1 MIRSG
6 HIFHRLG
13 QIPWRCEFDWPILLF
28 ALFGGFG
35 AALLGA
41 MGGSLLG
48 SLIPL
53 GDPAMPMAVMSIG
66 QGVAASVFLLVVLGL
81 FPPKGEFPAKL
92 GIRPLRCGDFLAVV
106 VGMAAILL
114 VGNSVTAGWQAL
126 LEWLGISYEEK
137 QDLVRIMAGAGPVAQ
152 AGLVFGT
159 VICAPISEEIFF
171 RRVLYGL
178 LRPLGAVSSVLLCSL
193 IFSLI
198 HFFLLGIPALFVMG
212 VTFQVIY
219 LVRGNLLSAML
230 MHGVMNLTVCVSTL
244 WFPEAAFLF

>member
-1 MIRSG
+1 MTY
-6 HIFHRLG
+6 
-13 QIPWRCEFDWPILLF
+13 
-28 ALFGGFG
+28 
-35 AALLGA
+35 
-41 MGGSLLG
+41 
-48 SLIPL
+48 
-53 GDPAMPMAVMSIG
+53 
-66 QGVAASVFLLVVLGL
+66 
-81 FPPKGEFPAKL
+81 
-92 GIRPLRCGDFLAVV
+92 
-106 VGMAAILL
+106 
-114 VGNSVTAGWQAL
+114 SVTAGWQAL